1 MKNEVKNCL
10 TWLANT
16 LAVMYVGKQINEVKI
31 KQALD
36 KFYQAFKKE
45 NLINFNDLTTEEARE
60 LRFCKWQENDNLYLI
75 PIWLYPLIPVG
86 LELTSI
92 SGEKIVFDGNNIGDD
107 IRFDCIA
114 YGIELEDTEK
124 EKSIEVKGME
134 VEK

>member
-60 LRFCKWQENDNLYLI
+60 LRFCKWQENSNLYLI
-75 PIWLYPLIPVG
+75 PIWLYPLIPIG

-92 SGEKIVFDGNNIGDD
+92 SGEKIVFDGNNIADD
-107 IRFDCIA
+107 IRFNCIA
-114 YGIELEDTEK
+114 YGIELEETE
-124 EKSIEVKGME
+124 
-134 VEK
+134 